1 MKDFEMILQDARIEG
16 CEEACRIAPVLLQAR
31 AGKITMT
38 DAYNQLI
45 TEGFSREIVDEVNEI
60 LTKCSKKKNTD
71 IQQILSEI
79 IPQLINLYKG
89 HVVQI
94 VQFKSDLA
102 YINLAV
108 LFDDS
113 YTLTMHQSKIGKS
126 RKLMHDLNEKY
137 GPTTITI
144 INCRYCDVKN
154 PEKNST
160 HLYKTRN
167 GHAIWTRKDEEPAD
181 E

>member
-1 MKDFEMILQDARIEG
+1 MKDLEMSNQKACESVDTIDIMRISQEFIIKNKIVYRHL
-16 CEEACRIAPVLLQAR
+16 AADIPV
-31 AGKITMT
+31 
-38 DAYNQLI
+38 
-45 TEGFSREIVDEVNEI
+45 
-60 LTKCSKKKNTD
+60 
-71 IQQILSEI
+71 QQILDEI
-79 IPQLINLYKG
+79 IPQLISLYKG

-94 VQFKSDLA
+94 VQFKNDLA

-126 RKLMHDLNEKY
+126 RKLMRAINEKY
-137 GPTTITI
+137 GPATLTI
-144 INCRYCDVKN
+144 INCRYDDVQD

-160 HLYKTRN
+160 HLYKARS
-167 GHAIWTRKDEEPAD
+167 GRAIWTRKETEHAD

>member
-1 MKDFEMILQDARIEG
+1 MKDLEMSNQKACESVDTIDIMRISQEFIIKNKIVYRHL
-16 CEEACRIAPVLLQAR
+16 AADIPV
-31 AGKITMT
+31 
-38 DAYNQLI
+38 
-45 TEGFSREIVDEVNEI
+45 
-60 LTKCSKKKNTD
+60 
-71 IQQILSEI
+71 QQILDEI
-79 IPQLINLYKG
+79 IPQLISLYKG

-94 VQFKSDLA
+94 IQFKNDLA

-126 RKLMHDLNEKY
+126 RKLMRAINEKY
-137 GPTTITI
+137 GPATLTI
-144 INCRYCDVKN
+144 INCRYDDVQD

-160 HLYKTRN
+160 HLYKARS
-167 GHAIWTRKDEEPAD
+167 GKAIWTRKETEVAD

>member
-1 MKDFEMILQDARIEG
+1 MSNQKTYESVDTIDIMRISQEFIIKNKIVYRHL
-16 CEEACRIAPVLLQAR
+16 AADIPV
-31 AGKITMT
+31 
-38 DAYNQLI
+38 
-45 TEGFSREIVDEVNEI
+45 
-60 LTKCSKKKNTD
+60 
-71 IQQILSEI
+71 QQILDEI
-79 IPQLINLYKG
+79 IPQLISLYKG

-94 VQFKSDLA
+94 VQFKNDLA

-126 RKLMHDLNEKY
+126 RKLMRAINEKY
-137 GPTTITI
+137 GPATLTI
-144 INCRYCDVKN
+144 INCRYDDVQD

-160 HLYKTRN
+160 HLYKARS
-167 GHAIWTRKDEEPAD
+167 GKAIWTRKETEVAD

>member
-1 MKDFEMILQDARIEG
+1 MKDLEVSNLETSNQKACKPIDTIDVMRISQELILKNR
-16 CEEACRIAPVLLQAR
+16 
-31 AGKITMT
+31 T
-38 DAYNQLI
+38 AYKHLAA
-45 TEGFSREIVDEVNEI
+45 
-60 LTKCSKKKNTD
+60 D
-71 IQQILSEI
+71 ISVQQILDEI
-79 IPQLINLYKG
+79 IPQLISLYKG

-126 RKLMHDLNEKY
+126 RKLMRAINEKY
-137 GPTTITI
+137 GPATLTI
-144 INCRYCDVKN
+144 INCRYDDVQD

-160 HLYKTRN
+160 HLYKARS
-167 GHAIWTRKDEEPAD
+167 GKAIWTRKETEENNH

>member
-1 MKDFEMILQDARIEG
+1 MENHETYESVDTIDVMRISQELIVKNRTVYKHL
-16 CEEACRIAPVLLQAR
+16 AADIPV
-31 AGKITMT
+31 
-38 DAYNQLI
+38 
-45 TEGFSREIVDEVNEI
+45 
-60 LTKCSKKKNTD
+60 
-71 IQQILSEI
+71 QQILDEI

-94 VQFKSDLA
+94 VQFESDLS

-126 RKLMHDLNEKY
+126 RKLMRSINEKY
-137 GPTTITI
+137 GPATLTV
-144 INCRYCDVKN
+144 INCRYNDVQDPK
-154 PEKNST
+154 KNST
-160 HLYKTRN
+160 HLYKARS
-167 GHAIWTRKDEEPAD
+167 GKAIWARKETEEN

>member
-1 MKDFEMILQDARIEG
+1 MSIKKTNESVDSIDIMRISQELILKNRTVYKHLAADI
-16 CEEACRIAPVLLQAR
+16 PV
-31 AGKITMT
+31 
-38 DAYNQLI
+38 
-45 TEGFSREIVDEVNEI
+45 
-60 LTKCSKKKNTD
+60 
-71 IQQILSEI
+71 QQILDEI
-79 IPQLINLYKG
+79 IPGLIKLYKD

-126 RKLMHDLNEKY
+126 RKLMRAINE
-137 GPTTITI
+137 
-144 INCRYCDVKN
+144 NVQD

-160 HLYKTRN
+160 HLYKARS
-167 GHAIWTRKDEEPAD
+167 GKAIWTRKETEENNH

>member
-1 MKDFEMILQDARIEG
+1 MKGLE
-16 CEEACRIAPVLLQAR
+16 VS
-31 AGKITMT
+31 
-38 DAYNQLI
+38 NQK
-45 TEGFSREIVDEVNEI
+45 SY
-60 LTKCSKKKNTD
+60 KSTD
-71 IQQILSEI
+71 IIDVMRISQELIIKNKIVYRHLAADIPVQQILDEL
-79 IPQLINLYKG
+79 IPQLISLYKG

-94 VQFKSDLA
+94 VQFKNDLA

-126 RKLMHDLNEKY
+126 RKLMRAINEKY
-137 GPTTITI
+137 GPATLTI
-144 INCRYCDVKN
+144 INCRYDDVQD

-160 HLYKTRN
+160 HLYKARS
-167 GHAIWTRKDEEPAD
+167 GRAIWTRKETEENNH

>member
-1 MKDFEMILQDARIEG
+1 MSIKKTNESVDSIDIMRISQELILKNRTVYKHLAADI
-16 CEEACRIAPVLLQAR
+16 PV
-31 AGKITMT
+31 
-38 DAYNQLI
+38 
-45 TEGFSREIVDEVNEI
+45 
-60 LTKCSKKKNTD
+60 
-71 IQQILSEI
+71 QQILDEI
-79 IPQLINLYKG
+79 IPQLISLYKG

-94 VQFKSDLA
+94 IQFENDLA

-126 RKLMHDLNEKY
+126 RKLMHAINEKY
-137 GPTTITI
+137 GPATLTI
-144 INCRYCDVKN
+144 INYRYDDVQD

-160 HLYKTRN
+160 HLYKARS
-167 GHAIWTRKDEEPAD
+167 GKAIWTRKETEENNH

>member
-1 MKDFEMILQDARIEG
+1 MSNQRTYESVDTIDVMRISQELILKN
-16 CEEACRIAPVLLQAR
+16 RIAYKHLALGIPV
-31 AGKITMT
+31 
-38 DAYNQLI
+38 
-45 TEGFSREIVDEVNEI
+45 
-60 LTKCSKKKNTD
+60 
-71 IQQILSEI
+71 QQILDEI

-89 HVVQI
+89 HVIQI
-94 VQFKSDLA
+94 VQFKNDLA

-126 RKLMHDLNEKY
+126 RKLMRAINEKY
-137 GPTTITI
+137 GPATLTI
-144 INCRYCDVKN
+144 INYRYDDVQD

-160 HLYKTRN
+160 HLYKARS
-167 GHAIWTRKDEEPAD
+167 GKAIWTRKETEENNH